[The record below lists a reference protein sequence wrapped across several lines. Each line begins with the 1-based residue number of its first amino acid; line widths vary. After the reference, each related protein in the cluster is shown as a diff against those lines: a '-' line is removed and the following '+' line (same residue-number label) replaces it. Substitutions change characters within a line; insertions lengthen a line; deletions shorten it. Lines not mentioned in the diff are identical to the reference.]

1 MTTRDELTGDDALAA
16 EYVLGVLPADER
28 DAVANR
34 IAKDQAFA
42 RLVEDWEDRLS
53 PLGQAYS
60 EAVPP
65 ASVKAALD
73 RRLFAADTPAARS
86 GFWQSL
92 TLWRSVAAALAALL
106 LLLAVPLIRSS
117 LEPEDQT
124 RLIALLSAEGSTVS
138 YVAIYEPAKSAVDL
152 SRVGAA
158 QPGSR
163 DFELWVIA
171 KGDAPVSM
179 GVIPAGETAKIEL
192 SDALRARVAQ
202 GATLAISDEPKGG
215 SPTGQPTG
223 PVVAAGEL
231 RNI

>member
-1 MTTRDELTGDDALAA
+1 MTPRDELTGDDALAA
-16 EYVLGVLPADER
+16 EYVLGVLPAEER
-28 DAVANR
+28 DAVAAR
-34 IAKDQAFA
+34 LEKDAAFA
-42 RLVEDWEDRLS
+42 RLVNEWEGRLS
-53 PLGQAYS
+53 PLGEVYP

-73 RRLFAADTPAARS
+73 RRLFAAEASTARP

-106 LLLAVPLIRSS
+106 LLLAVPLIRST
-117 LEPEDQT
+117 LEPQNQP
-124 RLIALLSAEGSTVS
+124 RMIALLSAEGSTVS
-138 YVAIYEPAKSAVDL
+138 YVAIYEPAKSTVDL

-158 QPGSR
+158 QLGSR
-163 DFELWVIA
+163 DFELWVIN

-179 GVIPAGETAKIEL
+179 GVIPVGETAKIEL
-192 SDALRARVAQ
+192 TDALRGRVAQ